1 MKTIVTL
8 KKSCIFITNSLP
20 HINISIL
27 HNIINILVTQGLST
41 QTLLNYLP
49 TTTHLTLPLT
59 TIYHY
64 TIIDIID
71 LIKIIEV
78 VKYESVSTYV
88 EKNLLTF
95 SFYNLFLVK

>member
-27 HNIINILVTQGLST
+27 HNIINILVTKGLST
-41 QTLLNYLP
+41 Q
-49 TTTHLTLPLT
+49 TLPLT

-64 TIIDIID
+64 PIIDIIY